1 MVPST
6 AGGPSLKA
14 NVLHSTSAFLLVMF
28 SEGEDGIK
36 RLAGSVTECSLAL
49 SQVLTGSLN
58 SDFSQNQAEEGE
70 NRGQDFI
77 VPQKQL
83 LGPGL
88 GEALQD
94 SQSSE
99 WARLLRQE
107 TQCEASFVSHRRQ
120 IN

>member
-1 MVPST
+1 MESRGWLIVS
-6 AGGPSLKA
+6 
-14 NVLHSTSAFLLVMF
+14 
-28 SEGEDGIK
+28 
-36 RLAGSVTECSLAL
+36 ECSLAL
-49 SQVLTGSLN
+49 SQVLTRSLN

-88 GEALQD
+88 GEVLRV

-99 WARLLRQE
+99 WAWLLRQE
-107 TQCEASFVSHRRQ
+107 RHRQ
-120 IN
+120 TS